1 MNWVQINIRVNED
14 FRYMIPVGLLAQL
27 VERCTLNRDVAPPGI
42 TRDNNYHF
50 VSIIKV
56 QLNISITRKVL
67 PLHFC

>member
-1 MNWVQINIRVNED
+1 MYFCQAILGHLCPN
-14 FRYMIPVGLLAQL
+14 FKTPKMSS
-27 VERCTLNRDVAPPGI
+27 LNRDVAPPGV